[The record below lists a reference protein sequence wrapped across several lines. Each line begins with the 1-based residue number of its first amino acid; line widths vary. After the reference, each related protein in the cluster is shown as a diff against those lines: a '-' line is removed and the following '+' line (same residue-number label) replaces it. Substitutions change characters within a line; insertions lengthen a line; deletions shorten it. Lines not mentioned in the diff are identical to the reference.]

1 MKSGDRIFVITKEGM
16 KALRKG
22 KIIKNHEGCYLRL
35 DSVWTEGK
43 TNGIE
48 MYLLYESSCCN

>member
-35 DSVWTEGK
+35 DSV
-43 TNGIE
+43 
-48 MYLLYESSCCN
+48 